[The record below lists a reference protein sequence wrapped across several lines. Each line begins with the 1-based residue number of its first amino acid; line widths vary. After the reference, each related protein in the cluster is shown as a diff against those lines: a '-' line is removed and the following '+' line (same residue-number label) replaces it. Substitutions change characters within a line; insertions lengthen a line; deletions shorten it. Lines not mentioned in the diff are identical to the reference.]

1 MSGVGPA
8 AGLPGVASAASAAGV
23 AAPPA
28 LRRAIVDTSALTANA
43 AKVAALVAPAAVM
56 AVVKADGYGHG
67 AAAAARAALAGGATW
82 LGVADVDEALA
93 LRAEGIDAPVL
104 AWLHGHD
111 PDFSLAVAHDVTL
124 GISTSTQL
132 QRAVDAGSPAHPAR
146 VHLKV
151 DTGLGRNGIGRSD
164 WATVFEAA
172 REAEAS
178 GRLVVEGLFSHLSNA
193 TDDDDLAQLAAFDE
207 ATALAATVGL
217 RPTIRHLAST
227 AAALRL
233 PETRLDL
240 VRLGIGLY
248 GLSPFA
254 PGGSAAAGL
263 RPAMRVESRL
273 ISVKRVAAG
282 VGVSYGYTYRP
293 AADTM
298 LGLVPLGYADGIPRH
313 VSNTGSVWVNGVV
326 RPIVGR
332 VAMDQFVVDLGETTA
347 AVGDRVVLFGDPAE
361 GFPSTDDWAEAA
373 STINYEIVTRLGRRV
388 ERVHG

>member
-1 MSGVGPA
+1 MSGRAPDAA
-8 AGLPGVASAASAAGV
+8 AGPSAV
-23 AAPPA
+23 PAAPPA

-43 AKVAALVAPAAVM
+43 AHVAAVVAPAAVM

-67 AAAAARAALAGGATW
+67 ATEVARAALAGGATW

-104 AWLHGHD
+104 AWLHGDD
-111 PDFSLAVAHDVTL
+111 PDFTIAVAHDVTL
-124 GISTSTQL
+124 GISTRTQL
-132 QRAVDAGSPAHPAR
+132 ERAADAGSPAHPAR

-151 DTGLGRNGIGRSD
+151 DTGLGRNGIQRSD
-164 WATVFEAA
+164 WAAVFEAA

-193 TDDDDLAQLAAFDE
+193 ADDHDLAQLAAFDE
-207 ATALAATVGL
+207 AGARAAAAGL

-227 AAALRL
+227 AGALRL

-248 GLSPFA
+248 GLSPYD
-254 PGGSAAAGL
+254 GVGSAELGL
-263 RPAMRVESRL
+263 TPAMRVEARL
-273 ISVKRVAAG
+273 IAVKRVAAG
-282 VGVSYGYTYRP
+282 VGVSYGYTYR
-293 AADTM
+293 AASDTT

-313 VSNTGSVWVNGVV
+313 VSNTGSVWVNGAVH
-326 RPIVGR
+326 PIVGR
-332 VAMDQFVVDLGETTA
+332 VAMDQFVVDLGESVA

-361 GFPSTDDWAEAA
+361 GYPSADDWAEAA

-388 ERVHG
+388 KRVHG